1 MKIGL
6 LKLYEVDDHLRGAHG
21 DYAAMFARLL
31 REGGLSAQWR
41 EYDVRGGEMPRTVE
55 ECDAWL
61 ISGSKHAVY
70 ENHDWLQPL
79 FAFVREV
86 YAADA
91 SPMAGICFGHQAIAV
106 ALGGVAEKSPRG
118 WGAGRQ
124 TWQIA
129 GEVNSFFLISNFY
142 GMVATAPRRIFVA
155 GESSRSSCFVAAE
168 CDFAGGKRVLSDC
181 DVFGRAAIF
190 LYAGASGVFAG
201 VLRCDFGRATRYN
214 AARCVA
220 AGERKRA
227 TSERPRD
234 LCEMAGG
241 FFARYLTRSDIISR

>member
-129 GEVNSFFLISNFY
+129 GEAEWLQPRPAEFSLLASHQDQVISLPPNATLLAESAFCPIAMFSVGRRFFCMQGHPEFSPAFCDAILE
-142 GMVATAPRRIFVA
+142 GRQDTMPPDVWQRAK
-155 GESSRSSCFVAAE
+155 ESAQLPNDRAICAKWLA
-168 CDFAGGKRVLSDC
+168 DF
-181 DVFGRAAIF
+181 
-190 LYAGASGVFAG
+190 
-201 VLRCDFGRATRYN
+201 LRG
-214 AARCVA
+214 
-220 AGERKRA
+220 
-227 TSERPRD
+227 
-234 LCEMAGG
+234 
-241 FFARYLTRSDIISR
+241 I

>member
-129 GEVNSFFLISNFY
+129 GEAEWLQPRPAEFSLLASHQDQVVSLPPN
-142 GMVATAPRRIFVA
+142 ATLLAESAFCPIAMFSVGRRF
-155 GESSRSSCFVAAE
+155 
-168 CDFAGGKRVLSDC
+168 
-181 DVFGRAAIF
+181 F

-201 VLRCDFGRATRYN
+201 VLRCDFGRATRHN

-234 LCEMAGG
+234 LREMAGG